1 MKPKTENKDK
11 PLKKIKTLKK
21 ENEEQQMLKKP
32 AVRIQEL
39 KNKLI
44 ILAHELFQTK
54 KINEAL
60 YWKIRMLTYARTR
73 EEKLKLVTKH

>member
-44 ILAHELFQTK
+44 ILAHESFQTK
-54 KINEAL
+54 K
-60 YWKIRMLTYARTR
+60 
-73 EEKLKLVTKH
+73 

>member
-1 MKPKTENKDK
+1 MKPKTENKNK

-54 KINEAL
+54 KLMRLCIG
-60 YWKIRMLTYARTR
+60 K
-73 EEKLKLVTKH
+73 